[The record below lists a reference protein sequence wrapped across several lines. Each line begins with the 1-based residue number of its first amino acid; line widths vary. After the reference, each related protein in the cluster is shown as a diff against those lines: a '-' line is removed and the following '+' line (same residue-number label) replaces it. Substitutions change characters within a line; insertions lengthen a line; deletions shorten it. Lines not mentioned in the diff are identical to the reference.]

1 MIRRLL
7 LLLLLLIPAPAVAQS
22 LAHRFLEGSWALRL
36 DGAVIMRFDL
46 EREGESWDGA
56 WTKPTSFRSD
66 GGARFRNI
74 VMPAVER
81 QADSGRAIGEWAE
94 ITFNDPRPGQEP
106 DQFRFRLIGPDR
118 AEMLYVGT
126 GIPPFVLERVDP
138 GAQLGPF
145 AEGRIYGGASLAT
158 GPPALPPLAAPPTIM
173 APARPQVAPAPAPTA
188 RPPGA
193 GAQQPPV
200 QGPTDNRAP
209 AMVGR

>member
-1 MIRRLL
+1 MIRRMIF
-7 LLLLLLIPAPAVAQS
+7 LLLLLIPAPAVPQS

-46 EREGESWDGA
+46 ERDGESWDGA

-66 GGARFRNI
+66 GGSRFRDI
-74 VMPAVER
+74 VMPGIER

-94 ITFNDPRPGQEP
+94 ITFNDPRPGEEP

-126 GIPPFVLERVDP
+126 GIPPFVLERVEP
-138 GAQLGPF
+138 GAPLGPF
-145 AEGRIYGGASLAT
+145 VAGRTYGNAPQTAGA
-158 GPPALPPLAAPPTIM
+158 PALPPLATPP
-173 APARPQVAPAPAPTA
+173 PAVAASRPQPAPAPTS
-188 RPPGA
+188 RPQGTAAPG
-193 GAQQPPV
+193 PPV